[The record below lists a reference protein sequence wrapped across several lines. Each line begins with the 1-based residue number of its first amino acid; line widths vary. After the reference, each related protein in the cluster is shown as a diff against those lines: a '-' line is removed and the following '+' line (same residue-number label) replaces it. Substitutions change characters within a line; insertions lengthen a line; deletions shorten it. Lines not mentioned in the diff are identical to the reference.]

1 MIKNII
7 IIILILLLI
16 ITLYSYYCLSNKMID
31 YQKIRME
38 HIINKENILNQ
49 RENKIKQI
57 SDCNNKL
64 LNCNNAIKDI
74 IRITNN
80 IPLDHDYNPIYT
92 EKINNELDNEIK
104 LQVEEEQLEVKEEE
118 LENKKLNIMEL
129 IINPEDEIECESES
143 EQFKINDIKK
153 YFKDGVLNEE
163 DCESEEN
170 FNITGKSTN
179 KLMISGDNIKSA
191 NIKMST
197 KTNLE

>member
-1 MIKNII
+1 M
-7 IIILILLLI
+7 
-16 ITLYSYYCLSNKMID
+16 MD

-57 SDCNNKL
+57 NDCNNKL
-64 LNCNNAIKDI
+64 LNCNSAIKDI
-74 IRITNN
+74 VKITNN

-92 EKINNELDNEIK
+92 ELDQEIK
-104 LQVEEEQLEVKEEE
+104 LQEEEEKLEIDEEKLEIEEKKLEVKEEE
-118 LENKKLNIMEL
+118 LEKKNSNIMEL
-129 IINPEDEIECESES
+129 TIHPEDEIECESES
-143 EQFKINDIKK
+143 EQFRINEIKK

>member
-1 MIKNII
+1 
-7 IIILILLLI
+7 
-16 ITLYSYYCLSNKMID
+16 MID

>member
-1 MIKNII
+1 
-7 IIILILLLI
+7 
-16 ITLYSYYCLSNKMID
+16 MID

-64 LNCNNAIKDI
+64 LNCNTAIKDI
-74 IRITNN
+74 VKITNN

-92 EKINNELDNEIK
+92 ENINNELDQEIK
-104 LQVEEEQLEVKEEE
+104 LQVEEENLEIAEEKLEIEEKKLEVKEEE
-118 LENKKLNIMEL
+118 LEKKNSNIMEL
-129 IINPEDEIECESES
+129 TIHPEDEIECESES
-143 EQFKINDIKK
+143 EQFKINEIKK
-153 YFKDGVLNEE
+153 YFKDGVLNEA
-163 DCESEEN
+163 DCDSEEN

-179 KLMISGDNIKSA
+179 KLTITGDNIKSA

-197 KTNLE
+197 QTTV